1 MLKPSGQLYI
11 HDVILEHGNALE
23 NIQAFIRKQSIAGG
37 DFLKNDAE
45 AHFQQE
51 HSTYDWILNVP
62 PCTHGIQNPQQNY
75 PTASS
80 RNTMVLVIPNTF
92 LEQLGLIQ

>member
-51 HSTYDWILNVP
+51 HSTYDGILMCLLARTGYRILSKTIHDGVIAKYHGLSDSEHVP
-62 PCTHGIQNPQQNY
+62 
-75 PTASS
+75 
-80 RNTMVLVIPNTF
+80 
-92 LEQLGLIQ
+92 